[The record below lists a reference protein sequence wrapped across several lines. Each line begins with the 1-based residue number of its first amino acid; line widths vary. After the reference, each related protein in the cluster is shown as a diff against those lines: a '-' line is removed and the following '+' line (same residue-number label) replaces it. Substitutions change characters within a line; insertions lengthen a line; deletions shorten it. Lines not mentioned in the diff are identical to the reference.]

1 MIDALLDLGR
11 LLSQDPLT
19 MAQVIARVGPVIHDG
34 GRDGTSELRPIDP
47 RWRSARLANDRD
59 TGAPYL
65 LELAPAGELTVAALR
80 ARVGE
85 YQRLS
90 SHEDMP
96 RKVLFQL
103 PDTGQPYRVAL
114 IASLAGGHAIDS
126 AAVIE
131 LGLRRDPRLP

>member
-1 MIDALLDLGR
+1 MIDELLDLGR
-11 LLSQDPLT
+11 LLSQHPLT
-19 MAQVIARVGPVIHDG
+19 MTQVIARVGPVIQDG
-34 GRDGTSELRPIDP
+34 GRDGTSELRPTDP

-65 LELAPAGELTVAALR
+65 LELAPAGALTVAALR
-80 ARVGE
+80 ARVGD

-90 SHEDMP
+90 SHDDMP
-96 RKVLFQL
+96 RQIVFHL

-114 IASLAGGHAIDS
+114 IASLADGHAIDG
-126 AAVIE
+126 ATVIE